1 MRLARPRRRSL
12 GEIKG
17 IEVESHRLRIANLT
31 QILSS
36 LAFRNWLASAGQAR
50 QLNSWPK
57 RARFANFTPRDRHFF
72 ADGDLMSHSNRD
84 GPPSDFSPFR
94 RKILIGGGVLLGG
107 LAASQNIPTATP
119 SASTAEFPRRFME
132 LSSLLIPH
140 RLDRDVG
147 FRLAAALRMRDPG
160 LEGHVAGLIAI
171 AELKNATI
179 VEDFFSDVSEG
190 PLRDTALRIIS
201 AWYLGVVVD
210 APDAEV
216 FAYELA
222 LMYQPTSDVMTIPTY
237 AISGP
242 NGWSSQ
248 APPLSDM
255 PKF

>member
-1 MRLARPRRRSL
+1 
-12 GEIKG
+12 
-17 IEVESHRLRIANLT
+17 
-31 QILSS
+31 
-36 LAFRNWLASAGQAR
+36 
-50 QLNSWPK
+50 
-57 RARFANFTPRDRHFF
+57 
-72 ADGDLMSHSNRD
+72 MSHSNRD
-84 GPPSDFSPFR
+84 APPDFSPFR

-107 LAASQNIPTATP
+107 LAAGQNIPAGAP
-119 SASTAEFPRRFME
+119 SAPSDSTAEFPRRFME

-179 VEDFFSDVSEG
+179 VEDFFPDVSEG
-190 PLRDTALRIIS
+190 PLKDTALRIIS

>member
-1 MRLARPRRRSL
+1 
-12 GEIKG
+12 
-17 IEVESHRLRIANLT
+17 
-31 QILSS
+31 
-36 LAFRNWLASAGQAR
+36 
-50 QLNSWPK
+50 
-57 RARFANFTPRDRHFF
+57 
-72 ADGDLMSHSNRD
+72 MSHSNRD
-84 GPPSDFSPFR
+84 RAPSDFNPFR

-107 LAASQNIPTATP
+107 LAAAQNKPAVAP
-119 SASTAEFPRRFME
+119 AASSGEFPSRFMQ

-147 FRLAAALRMRDPG
+147 LRLAAALRMRDPG
-160 LEGHVAGLIAI
+160 LEGHVEGLIAI

-179 VEDFFSDVSEG
+179 VEDFFADVPEG
-190 PLRDTALRIIS
+190 PLKDTALRIIS

-210 APDAEV
+210 SWDAEV